1 MAMQEWGL
9 RCEGDRKWVLDM
21 VLKPSDLCSTSYGSF
36 KYMTITSNKS
46 FRHKNLVSLS
56 LFSLYKTT
64 KLRII
69 LFLPINF
76 IREGTKSQWDN
87 QETTEGIIKPL
98 VVCNVDFW
106 PCIHSVVVNLVVTL
120 PVRAHAPPTFAA
132 IITTASRK

>member
-9 RCEGDRKWVLDM
+9 GCEGDRKWVLDM

-56 LFSLYKTT
+56 LFPLYRTT

-76 IREGTKSQWDN
+76 TSEGTKSQWDN

-98 VVCNVDFW
+98 VVCNVDLW

-120 PVRAHAPPTFAA
+120 LVRAHAPPTFAA
-132 IITTASRK
+132 MITTASRK